1 MGLGASR
8 VRDISTSM
16 IRKMFEMAQK
26 SAGREIIS
34 LGLGEPD
41 FDTPKE
47 ICDAAYD
54 AMLQGYTH
62 YTSNFGIPE
71 LRERIAEK
79 YREENGMDVTAENVM
94 VTVGACEAL
103 LNISIALF
111 EEGSKI
117 IIPSPSFVGY
127 YAYVGIAGAEA
138 VHLQTTHEDGFE
150 IDPDKLNEIASRDI
164 DAMMINTPNNPTGA
178 VIPEDKVK
186 AIAEIAE
193 DNDIWIISDEVY
205 EKIVYER
212 NHTSFG
218 KYYDK
223 VITIGAFS
231 KTFAMTGWRV
241 GYVIADEDIIDKL
254 LKVHQFNGVCA
265 PAFAQKALVNYIG
278 GELPAVKKMVNEFR
292 RRRDLVVKRLN
303 EIDGISCTKPYGA
316 FYVFPKIEIGGM
328 NGYEFTMKLFED
340 KGVVVVPG
348 SAFGPGNEQHVRIS
362 YATSYEKLE
371 KAMDLIEEFA
381 EENK

>member
-8 VRDISTSM
+8 VESISTSM

-26 SAGREIIS
+26 SAGKEIIS

-41 FDTPKE
+41 FDTPRE
-47 ICDAAYD
+47 ICDSAYK
-54 AMLQGYTH
+54 AMQSGYTH

-71 LRERIAEK
+71 LREKLAEK
-79 YREENGMDVTAENVM
+79 YREENGMDITSENVM

-103 LNISIALF
+103 MNISISLF
-111 EEGSKI
+111 EEGSKV

-127 YAYVGIAGAEA
+127 YAYTGIAGAVP
-138 VHLQTTHEDGFE
+138 VHLKTSLENGFE
-150 IDPDKLNEIASRDI
+150 IDPDALNEVAGRDI
-164 DAMMINTPNNPTGA
+164 DAIMINSPNNPTGA
-178 VIPEDKVK
+178 VIPEKKVR

-193 DNDIWIISDEVY
+193 DNDMWIISDEVY
-205 EKIVYER
+205 EKIIYER
-212 NHTSFG
+212 EHTSFG

-223 VITIGAFS
+223 VITVGGFS

-241 GYVIADEDIIDKL
+241 GYVIADENIIDML

-265 PAFAQKALVNYIG
+265 PAFAQKALVDYVG
-278 GELPAVKKMVNEFR
+278 GNLPAVDDMVREFK

-303 EIDGISCTKPYGA
+303 EIDGITCSKPYGA
-316 FYVFPKIEIGGM
+316 FYVFPRVEIGGM
-328 NGYEFTMKLFED
+328 DGYEFTMKLFED

-348 SAFGPGNEQHVRIS
+348 SAFGPGNENHIRIS
-362 YATSYEKLE
+362 YATAYDKLE
-371 KAMDLIEEFA
+371 RAMDLIEEFS